1 MKDSKLVYKIQPL
14 EVVVEKV
21 LIWRYE
27 HYLIHWQNIFTV
39 SIPHNPHNDRSYAP
53 AKLLLLIDVQLVAD
67 DIS

>member
-27 HYLIHWQNIFTV
+27 HYLIYWLKYIHSVHSTQPT
-39 SIPHNPHNDRSYAP
+39 
-53 AKLLLLIDVQLVAD
+53 
-67 DIS
+67 